1 MKIRLL
7 GGSDTLEATPGPSLT
22 YSSFKRRAQLDF
34 CPFCSTQNPY
44 FSRVFANGGPTFCKP
59 AEPVWVS
66 PSKSHPW
73 TINLYSLPRFGHN
86 ARSPQFQRLDAP
98 RRSQNMHG
106 RRKNYRAWDA
116 QQCSQEPVAPRDALP
131 EDDLVFFLLD
141 LVPQI
146 DLSPFHQYY
155 AQELRGQPPFDVTM
169 MVTLLVYAY
178 SVGVCSSRR
187 VAAACERNLAFRA
200 VVGDDPPDFRT
211 ISDFRKIHLAAFRPL
226 FLEVLRLAGEM
237 GMVKLGNLSTDGTK
251 MGANASRHKAM
262 SYGYMNKE
270 IERLEAEIE
279 QLLRQAEQ
287 LDAEQDAAL
296 GSRRGDELPD
306 ELKRRE
312 ERLAKIQEAKAR
324 LEAEARA
331 KAEDEQRRRDEEQAK
346 REAEGRKRRGKEPA
360 PIDPTPEDKAQT
372 NFTDAEAKVM
382 KQSNK
387 GFDYSYNAQAVV
399 DSAEQIIVAAETTNE
414 ANDKQQAVPMAQAA
428 LDNLNAAGIEQPKAA
443 DGTPT
448 PIPNTADTGYFSKEA
463 VEELEKM
470 GMDPH
475 IATGRQKHHEA
486 PVPPEAAAPSA
497 EAAAPSAEA
506 SAKEKMQRK
515 LRTATGKALYAAR
528 KHIVEPV
535 FGMIKSARGIRKFL
549 LRGLEKVSAEW
560 QLICLTHNLLKIWR
574 RSCSVGVD

>member
-1 MKIRLL
+1 
-7 GGSDTLEATPGPSLT
+7 
-22 YSSFKRRAQLDF
+22 
-34 CPFCSTQNPY
+34 
-44 FSRVFANGGPTFCKP
+44 
-59 AEPVWVS
+59 
-66 PSKSHPW
+66 
-73 TINLYSLPRFGHN
+73 
-86 ARSPQFQRLDAP
+86 
-98 RRSQNMHG
+98 MHG

-270 IERLEAEIE
+270 IQRLEAEIE
-279 QLLRQAEQ
+279 QLLKQAEQ

-312 ERLAKIQEAKAR
+312 ERLAKIREAKAR

-346 REAEGRKRRGKEPA
+346 REAKGRKRRGKEPA
-360 PIDPTPEDKAQT
+360 PIDPTPEDNFRKACST
-372 NFTDAEAKVM
+372 TEVTIVGGNGYRLPNESEWEYACRAGSATIYPFGDDKGELGEHAWYSGNADAKSHPVGRKRPNAW
-382 KQSNK
+382 
-387 GFDYSYNAQAVV
+387 GFYDMLGNVWEWCADWYDGNYYRSSPPEDPQGPTRASQRVV
-399 DSAEQIIVAAETTNE
+399 RGGGWGDDPWVCRPGSRSSVSPGLRGSDLGFRVAAF
-414 ANDKQQAVPMAQAA
+414 
-428 LDNLNAAGIEQPKAA
+428 LD
-443 DGTPT
+443 
-448 PIPNTADTGYFSKEA
+448 
-463 VEELEKM
+463 
-470 GMDPH
+470 
-475 IATGRQKHHEA
+475 
-486 PVPPEAAAPSA
+486 
-497 EAAAPSAEA
+497 
-506 SAKEKMQRK
+506 
-515 LRTATGKALYAAR
+515 
-528 KHIVEPV
+528 
-535 FGMIKSARGIRKFL
+535 
-549 LRGLEKVSAEW
+549 
-560 QLICLTHNLLKIWR
+560 
-574 RSCSVGVD
+574 